1 MQTLV
6 KTVGQAQVCVILN
19 DVKHIC
25 TDDNSGLSMSTELQ
39 DEVIS
44 LIKAGVLND
53 EHLLLSR

>member
-1 MQTLV
+1 M
-6 KTVGQAQVCVILN
+6 KTVGQVCVILN

-25 TDDNSGLSMSTELQ
+25 TDDISGLSMSTELQ

>member
-25 TDDNSGLSMSTELQ
+25 TDDNRGLSMSTKLQ

-44 LIKAGVLND
+44 LIKA
-53 EHLLLSR
+53 

>member
-19 DVKHIC
+19 GVKHIC
-25 TDDNSGLSMSTELQ
+25 TDENRELSMSTKLQ

-44 LIKAGVLND
+44 LIKA
-53 EHLLLSR
+53 